1 MNVLYLLVSLG
12 KSLTFW
18 QTMDEVIKI
27 FVIVAAIA
35 FAAYQNYAKK
45 EKKRNKPS
53 RKKMVKPAT
62 VYVEPDI
69 IMAGQ
74 RNECIEQSIDNK
86 LNKKRKGEG
95 RKHRKL
101 SEEAPQKD
109 VLSTAQQ
116 HVRPHIHVPNFHSAF
131 LPVIKSQLSRFHRV
145 FRIVSLNANLPL
157 DQNSLNIC
165 YIVRIYVKRSSIHTD
180 F

>member
-35 FAAYQNYAKK
+35 FATYQNHAKK

-53 RKKMVKPAT
+53 RKKMAKPAT
-62 VYVEPDI
+62 VHVEPDI

-74 RNECIEQSIDNK
+74 QNECVEQSADNK

-101 SEEAPQKD
+101 SEEALQKD
-109 VLSTAQQ
+109 ALSTAQQ
-116 HVRPHIHVPNFHSAF
+116 PESGSTVRLKTPADARRAF
-131 LPVIKSQLSRFHRV
+131 
-145 FRIVSLNANLPL
+145 
-157 DQNSLNIC
+157 
-165 YIVRIYVKRSSIHTD
+165 IYSEIFNRKY
-180 F
+180 

>member
-18 QTMDEVIKI
+18 QTMDEVKKI

-53 RKKMVKPAT
+53 CKKMAKPAT
-62 VYVEPDI
+62 VHVEPDI

-74 RNECIEQSIDNK
+74 QNEYVKQSADNK
-86 LNKKRKGEG
+86 LNKKRKGEE

-101 SEEAPQKD
+101 SEEAPQRD
-109 VLSTAQQ
+109 ALSTAQQ
-116 HVRPHIHVPNFHSAF
+116 PESGRTVRLKTPADAGRAF
-131 LPVIKSQLSRFHRV
+131 
-145 FRIVSLNANLPL
+145 
-157 DQNSLNIC
+157 
-165 YIVRIYVKRSSIHTD
+165 IYSEIFNRKY
-180 F
+180 

>member
-69 IMAGQ
+69 IMTDQ
-74 RNECIEQSIDNK
+74 QNECVEQSVDNK

-109 VLSTAQQ
+109 ALSTAQQ
-116 HVRPHIHVPNFHSAF
+116 PESGSTVRLKTPADARRAF
-131 LPVIKSQLSRFHRV
+131 
-145 FRIVSLNANLPL
+145 
-157 DQNSLNIC
+157 
-165 YIVRIYVKRSSIHTD
+165 IYSEIFNRKY
-180 F
+180 

>member
-45 EKKRNKPS
+45 EKKRNNPS
-53 RKKMVKPAT
+53 RKKMAKPAT
-62 VYVEPDI
+62 VHVEPDI

-109 VLSTAQQ
+109 TLSTAQQ
-116 HVRPHIHVPNFHSAF
+116 PESGSTVRLKTPADARRAF
-131 LPVIKSQLSRFHRV
+131 
-145 FRIVSLNANLPL
+145 
-157 DQNSLNIC
+157 
-165 YIVRIYVKRSSIHTD
+165 IYSEIFNRKY
-180 F
+180 

>member
-53 RKKMVKPAT
+53 RKKMAKPAT
-62 VYVEPDI
+62 VHVEPDI
-69 IMAGQ
+69 IMTGQ
-74 RNECIEQSIDNK
+74 QNECVEQILDNK
-86 LNKKRKGEG
+86 PNKKRKGEG

-101 SEEAPQKD
+101 AEEAPQKD

-116 HVRPHIHVPNFHSAF
+116 PESGRTVRLKTPADARRAF
-131 LPVIKSQLSRFHRV
+131 
-145 FRIVSLNANLPL
+145 
-157 DQNSLNIC
+157 
-165 YIVRIYVKRSSIHTD
+165 IYSEIFNRKY
-180 F
+180 

>member
-18 QTMDEVIKI
+18 QAMDEVIKI

-35 FAAYQNYAKK
+35 FATYQNYAKK
-45 EKKRNKPS
+45 EKKKNKPS
-53 RKKMVKPAT
+53 RKKMAKPAT
-62 VYVEPDI
+62 VHVEPDI

-74 RNECIEQSIDNK
+74 QNECVEQSADNK

-109 VLSTAQQ
+109 ALSTAQQ
-116 HVRPHIHVPNFHSAF
+116 PESGSTVRLKTPADARRAF
-131 LPVIKSQLSRFHRV
+131 
-145 FRIVSLNANLPL
+145 
-157 DQNSLNIC
+157 
-165 YIVRIYVKRSSIHTD
+165 IYSEIFNRKY
-180 F
+180 

>member
-35 FAAYQNYAKK
+35 FATYQNYAKK
-45 EKKRNKPS
+45 EKKKNKPS
-53 RKKMVKPAT
+53 RKKMAKPAT
-62 VYVEPDI
+62 VHVEPDI

-74 RNECIEQSIDNK
+74 QNECVEQSADNK

-101 SEEAPQKD
+101 SEEALQKD
-109 VLSTAQQ
+109 ALSTAQQ
-116 HVRPHIHVPNFHSAF
+116 PESGSTVRLKTPADARRAF
-131 LPVIKSQLSRFHRV
+131 
-145 FRIVSLNANLPL
+145 
-157 DQNSLNIC
+157 
-165 YIVRIYVKRSSIHTD
+165 IYSEIFNRKY
-180 F
+180 

>member
-45 EKKRNKPS
+45 EKKKNKPS
-53 RKKMVKPAT
+53 RKKMAKPAT
-62 VYVEPDI
+62 VHVEPDI

-74 RNECIEQSIDNK
+74 QNECVGQSVDNK

-109 VLSTAQQ
+109 VLSAAQQ
-116 HVRPHIHVPNFHSAF
+116 PESGRTVRLKTPADARRAF
-131 LPVIKSQLSRFHRV
+131 
-145 FRIVSLNANLPL
+145 
-157 DQNSLNIC
+157 
-165 YIVRIYVKRSSIHTD
+165 IYSEIFNRKY
-180 F
+180 

>member
-18 QTMDEVIKI
+18 RTMDEVIKI

-45 EKKRNKPS
+45 EKKKNKPS
-53 RKKMVKPAT
+53 RKKMAKPAT
-62 VYVEPDI
+62 VHVEPDI
-69 IMAGQ
+69 IMTGQ
-74 RNECIEQSIDNK
+74 QNECVGQSLDNK
-86 LNKKRKGEG
+86 PNKKRKGEG

-109 VLSTAQQ
+109 VLSAAQQ
-116 HVRPHIHVPNFHSAF
+116 PESGRTVRLKTPADARRAF
-131 LPVIKSQLSRFHRV
+131 
-145 FRIVSLNANLPL
+145 
-157 DQNSLNIC
+157 
-165 YIVRIYVKRSSIHTD
+165 IYSEIFNRKY
-180 F
+180 

>member
-45 EKKRNKPS
+45 EKKRNKLS
-53 RKKMVKPAT
+53 RKKMAKPAT
-62 VYVEPDI
+62 VHVEPDI

-74 RNECIEQSIDNK
+74 QNESVGQSVDNK

-101 SEEAPQKD
+101 SEEAPQKNA
-109 VLSTAQQ
+109 LSTVQQ
-116 HVRPHIHVPNFHSAF
+116 PESGSTVRLKTPADARRAF
-131 LPVIKSQLSRFHRV
+131 
-145 FRIVSLNANLPL
+145 
-157 DQNSLNIC
+157 
-165 YIVRIYVKRSSIHTD
+165 IYSEIFNRKY
-180 F
+180 

>member
-53 RKKMVKPAT
+53 RKKMAKPAT
-62 VYVEPDI
+62 VHVEPDI

-74 RNECIEQSIDNK
+74 QNECVGQSVDNK

-109 VLSTAQQ
+109 ALSTAQQ
-116 HVRPHIHVPNFHSAF
+116 PESGSTVRLKTPVDARRAF
-131 LPVIKSQLSRFHRV
+131 
-145 FRIVSLNANLPL
+145 
-157 DQNSLNIC
+157 
-165 YIVRIYVKRSSIHTD
+165 IYSEIFNRKY
-180 F
+180 

>member
-45 EKKRNKPS
+45 EKKRNNPS
-53 RKKMVKPAT
+53 RKKMAKPAT
-62 VYVEPDI
+62 VHVEPDI

-109 VLSTAQQ
+109 TLSTAQQ
-116 HVRPHIHVPNFHSAF
+116 PESGRTVRLKTPADARRAF
-131 LPVIKSQLSRFHRV
+131 
-145 FRIVSLNANLPL
+145 
-157 DQNSLNIC
+157 
-165 YIVRIYVKRSSIHTD
+165 IYSEIFNRKY
-180 F
+180 

>member
-45 EKKRNKPS
+45 EKKKNKPS
-53 RKKMVKPAT
+53 RKKMAKPET
-62 VYVEPDI
+62 VHVEPDI

-109 VLSTAQQ
+109 ALSTAQQ
-116 HVRPHIHVPNFHSAF
+116 PESGSTVRLKTPADARRAF
-131 LPVIKSQLSRFHRV
+131 
-145 FRIVSLNANLPL
+145 
-157 DQNSLNIC
+157 
-165 YIVRIYVKRSSIHTD
+165 IYSEIFNRKY
-180 F
+180 

>member
-45 EKKRNKPS
+45 EKNKPS
-53 RKKMVKPAT
+53 RKKMAKPAT
-62 VYVEPDI
+62 VHVEPDI
-69 IMAGQ
+69 IITGQ
-74 RNECIEQSIDNK
+74 QNECVGQSVDNE

-109 VLSTAQQ
+109 ALSTAQQ
-116 HVRPHIHVPNFHSAF
+116 PESGSTVRLKTPADARRAF
-131 LPVIKSQLSRFHRV
+131 
-145 FRIVSLNANLPL
+145 
-157 DQNSLNIC
+157 
-165 YIVRIYVKRSSIHTD
+165 IYSEIFNRKY
-180 F
+180 

>member
-45 EKKRNKPS
+45 EKKRNNPS
-53 RKKMVKPAT
+53 RKKMAKPAT
-62 VYVEPDI
+62 VHVEPDI

-109 VLSTAQQ
+109 ALSTAQQ
-116 HVRPHIHVPNFHSAF
+116 PESGSTVRLKTPADARRAF
-131 LPVIKSQLSRFHRV
+131 
-145 FRIVSLNANLPL
+145 
-157 DQNSLNIC
+157 
-165 YIVRIYVKRSSIHTD
+165 IYSEIFNRKY
-180 F
+180 

>member
-69 IMAGQ
+69 IMTDQ
-74 RNECIEQSIDNK
+74 QNECVEQSVDNK

-109 VLSTAQQ
+109 ALSTAQQ
-116 HVRPHIHVPNFHSAF
+116 PESGRTVRLKTPADARRAF
-131 LPVIKSQLSRFHRV
+131 IFSEIFNRK
-145 FRIVSLNANLPL
+145 
-157 DQNSLNIC
+157 
-165 YIVRIYVKRSSIHTD
+165 Y
-180 F
+180 

>member
-53 RKKMVKPAT
+53 CKKMAKPAT
-62 VYVEPDI
+62 VHVEPDI

-74 RNECIEQSIDNK
+74 QNEYVKQSADNK
-86 LNKKRKGEG
+86 LNKKRKGEE
-95 RKHRKL
+95 RKHRKKRL
-101 SEEAPQKD
+101 RGMRY
-109 VLSTAQQ
+109 LL
-116 HVRPHIHVPNFHSAF
+116 PNS
-131 LPVIKSQLSRFHRV
+131 LSRV
-145 FRIVSLNANLPL
+145 ELSG
-157 DQNSLNIC
+157 
-165 YIVRIYVKRSSIHTD
+165 
-180 F
+180 

>member
-45 EKKRNKPS
+45 EKKRTKPS
-53 RKKMVKPAT
+53 RKKMAKPAT
-62 VYVEPDI
+62 VHVEPDI

-74 RNECIEQSIDNK
+74 QNECIEQSIDNK

-109 VLSTAQQ
+109 TLSTAQQ
-116 HVRPHIHVPNFHSAF
+116 PESGRTVRLKTPADARRAF
-131 LPVIKSQLSRFHRV
+131 
-145 FRIVSLNANLPL
+145 
-157 DQNSLNIC
+157 
-165 YIVRIYVKRSSIHTD
+165 IYSEIFNRKY
-180 F
+180 

>member
-18 QTMDEVIKI
+18 QAMDEVIKI

-35 FAAYQNYAKK
+35 FATYQNYAKK
-45 EKKRNKPS
+45 EKKKNKPS
-53 RKKMVKPAT
+53 RKKMAKPAT
-62 VYVEPDI
+62 VHVEPDI

-74 RNECIEQSIDNK
+74 QNECVEQSADNK

-101 SEEAPQKD
+101 SEEALQKD
-109 VLSTAQQ
+109 ALSTAQQ
-116 HVRPHIHVPNFHSAF
+116 PESGSTVRLKTPADARRAF
-131 LPVIKSQLSRFHRV
+131 
-145 FRIVSLNANLPL
+145 
-157 DQNSLNIC
+157 
-165 YIVRIYVKRSSIHTD
+165 IYSEIFNRKY
-180 F
+180 

>member
-69 IMAGQ
+69 IMTDQ
-74 RNECIEQSIDNK
+74 QNECVEQSVDNK

-109 VLSTAQQ
+109 ALSTAQQ
-116 HVRPHIHVPNFHSAF
+116 PESGRTVRLKTPADARRAF
-131 LPVIKSQLSRFHRV
+131 
-145 FRIVSLNANLPL
+145 
-157 DQNSLNIC
+157 
-165 YIVRIYVKRSSIHTD
+165 IYSEIFNRKY
-180 F
+180 

>member
-53 RKKMVKPAT
+53 RKKMAKPAT
-62 VYVEPDI
+62 VHVEPDI

-74 RNECIEQSIDNK
+74 QNECVGKVLIISLIRKEKERGESIGSYR
-86 LNKKRKGEG
+86 KKRL
-95 RKHRKL
+95 RRMRYL
-101 SEEAPQKD
+101 
-109 VLSTAQQ
+109 L
-116 HVRPHIHVPNFHSAF
+116 PNS
-131 LPVIKSQLSRFHRV
+131 LSRV
-145 FRIVSLNANLPL
+145 ELSG
-157 DQNSLNIC
+157 
-165 YIVRIYVKRSSIHTD
+165 
-180 F
+180 

>member
-45 EKKRNKPS
+45 EKKKNKPS
-53 RKKMVKPAT
+53 RK
-62 VYVEPDI
+62 
-69 IMAGQ
+69 
-74 RNECIEQSIDNK
+74 K

-109 VLSTAQQ
+109 ALSTAQQ
-116 HVRPHIHVPNFHSAF
+116 PESGSTVRLKTPADARRAF
-131 LPVIKSQLSRFHRV
+131 
-145 FRIVSLNANLPL
+145 
-157 DQNSLNIC
+157 
-165 YIVRIYVKRSSIHTD
+165 IYSEIFNRKY
-180 F
+180 